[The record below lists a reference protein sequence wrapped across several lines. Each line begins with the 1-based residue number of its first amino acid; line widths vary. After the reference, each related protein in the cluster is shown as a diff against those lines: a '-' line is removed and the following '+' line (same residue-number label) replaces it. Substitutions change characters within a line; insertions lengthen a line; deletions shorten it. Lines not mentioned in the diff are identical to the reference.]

1 MTNSPTLKF
10 CDAHVTAGFM
20 KKPHT
25 SEPRS
30 ESIGKVESVS
40 PELEEG
46 KTVDIAMLHEG
57 SVRSLR
63 GD

>member
-1 MTNSPTLKF
+1 
-10 CDAHVTAGFM
+10 M
-20 KKPHT
+20 KKPPT